1 MKKYMFALTAAVVSL
16 STAGAFA
23 GGFGTNGNSS
33 MSSGLINVSPSIGL
47 GNITALNDIASSNA
61 ILSGNVGNNVGVV
74 SGVLSGIGANLFGVN
89 SVSGAN
95 SAVTGFSSYKL
106 GKR

>member
-1 MKKYMFALTAAVVSL
+1 MKKYMFALTAAIVSL

-23 GGFGTNGNSS
+23 GGFGTNGNSG

-47 GNITALNDIASSNA
+47 GNITALNDIASNNA
-61 ILSGNVGNNVGVV
+61 ILSGNVGVV

-89 SVSGAN
+89 SAFGTN
-95 SAVTGFSSYKL
+95 SAVSGFSSYKL